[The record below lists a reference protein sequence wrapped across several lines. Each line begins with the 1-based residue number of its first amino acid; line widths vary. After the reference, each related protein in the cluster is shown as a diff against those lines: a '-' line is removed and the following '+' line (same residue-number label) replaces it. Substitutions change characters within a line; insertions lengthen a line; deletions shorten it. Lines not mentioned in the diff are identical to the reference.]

1 MGLQNWLYD
10 AILYIY
16 ALSLLFYFSDFMDA
30 NRRAKRIGTGLL
42 IFVWILQTLFL
53 ITRIVTHLDLTSIS
67 TFEYWLG
74 FSWMLVTISLVISR
88 FFKIEFIVFLVNLVG
103 FSVLALNLYSSP
115 GNEGLIE
122 ISTTTRELLFIH
134 ISLILCA
141 YAALTIGAIF
151 SGMYLFLHGQLKGKR
166 WSKYVRRFPSL
177 DTIERYSDRAIIIGV
192 PLLAMSLSVAVTLLL
207 VEGKPSLLLD
217 WKVLTSFAALVMYVV
232 YVIQRSLL
240 NRPGTQLAR
249 FQISAFIV
257 LILNLLSNYF
267 STFH

>member
-1 MGLQNWLYD
+1 MGTQNWLYD
-10 AILYIY
+10 TILYMY

-42 IFVWILQTLFL
+42 IFVWILQTVFL
-53 ITRIVTHLDLTSIS
+53 VIRIFTHLEMTSIS

-74 FSWMLVTISLVISR
+74 FSWLLVTISLVISR
-88 FFKIEFIVFLVNLVG
+88 FFKIEFIVFLVNIVG
-103 FSVLALNLYSSP
+103 FAVLALNMYSRP
-115 GNEGLIE
+115 GEESRMALS
-122 ISTTTRELLFIH
+122 STMRELLFVH

-141 YAALTIGAIF
+141 YAALTVGSIF
-151 SGMYLFLHGQLKGKR
+151 AGMYLFLHQQLKDKR

-207 VEGKPSLLLD
+207 IEGQTSLLLD
-217 WKVLTSFAALVMYVV
+217 WKVVSSFAALVMYIIYVV
-232 YVIQRSLL
+232 QRAML

-249 FQISAFIV
+249 LHVLAFFV
-257 LILNLLSNYF
+257 LILNLLSNF
-267 STFH
+267 ISAFH